1 LHLHGNGQNY
11 LRPGAID
18 RILSRTLV
26 TLVWIGLIRGHF
38 YVLEVRG
45 RKSGKIIRLPVDR
58 GHPHRRCRGLLAHY
72 FLAFE
77 GGQTAIARSARYSRL
92 IGADEASTLQ
102 AFKTIKTE
110 LLDPTI
116 EAHNG
121 ELLSQRATG
130 CSSSSGV

>member
-1 LHLHGNGQNY
+1 
-11 LRPGAID
+11 
-18 RILSRTLV
+18 
-26 TLVWIGLIRGHF
+26 
-38 YVLEVRG
+38 
-45 RKSGKIIRLPVDR
+45 
-58 GHPHRRCRGLLAHY
+58 LLAHY

-92 IGADEASTLQ
+92 IGADEAGTLQ
-102 AFKTIKTE
+102 AFKTITTE